1 MGVTMFHGKP
11 VVITFHRLHA
21 FTFCSSVTHY
31 QRVCFTTRPGLRHE
45 LLRAAI
51 GRLVG
56 SLPENLTWDSDS
68 GEGSFCH
75 QKDKVRAGMHE
86 LPYHI

>member
-1 MGVTMFHGKP
+1 MHHGKP
-11 VVITFHRLHA
+11 VVITFHRLHS
-21 FTFCSSVTHY
+21 FTFCSSVTDY

-45 LLRAAI
+45 LLRSAI

-75 QKDKVRAGMHE
+75 PRDQVRAGVHE